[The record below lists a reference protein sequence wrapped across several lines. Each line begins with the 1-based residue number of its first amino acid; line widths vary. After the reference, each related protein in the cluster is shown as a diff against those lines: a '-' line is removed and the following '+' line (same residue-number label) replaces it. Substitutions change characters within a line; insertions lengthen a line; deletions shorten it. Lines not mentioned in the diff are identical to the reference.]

1 MSGTQDPVTVAL
13 TGQLPFVLLV
23 AAALALP
30 VSFFLLWIYRR
41 AVVRSMRARSA
52 AATSAGSGQPSAP
65 AGQTVPP
72 PSSRLELSFADVSTA
87 PTASSTGEKLFLQAE
102 RAPWRAAEI
111 YAFAGACYAVVMTV
125 GWLLATRD
133 TFLPVKFLWLFW
145 TYLWP
150 LLLTVNLVAGSTRRR
165 KASLVLVYFAV
176 LGVLAAVALARS
188 PELTLGQLFLSHWLT
203 TNGPATILLLAFLAR
218 RIRAV
223 GPLVISFAVVAVMG
237 SQIGLDLVG
246 RDQRLLRWVVNL
258 GSHLGLSCQAIFYAL
273 IFAGFAAFAVVGWI
287 VLQWI
292 RRRYERKRISDQSLT
307 FDSIWLLF
315 GIVQSIEMVF
325 DGWWWIFTGLAA
337 FAAYKVAARVGFRVA
352 SLHPSGTGSPPK
364 LLLLRVFSLGKRSER
379 LFDALGKHWLR
390 EGSVRLIAGP
400 DLATSTV
407 EPHEFLDFL
416 SGKLARRF
424 IDSPQ
429 TLDLRLSEMDT
440 RPDWDGRFRVTDF
453 FCRDDTWKMVPA
465 RLINESDAVLMD
477 LRGFSPQNAG
487 CRYEI
492 EELLNVASI
501 PRLVFVIDDTTDKA
515 LLEQVARG
523 GWSRLRADS
532 PNRQRESNAVRLF
545 RFTGSRSGE
554 LRQLL
559 RWLCVAAASEVVG

>member
-1 MSGTQDPVTVAL
+1 MST
-13 TGQLPFVLLV
+13 
-23 AAALALP
+23 ALP
-30 VSFFLLWIYRR
+30 
-41 AVVRSMRARSA
+41 ASA
-52 AATSAGSGQPSAP
+52 AGE
-65 AGQTVPP
+65 
-72 PSSRLELSFADVSTA
+72 ELFH
-87 PTASSTGEKLFLQAE
+87 QAE
-102 RAPWRAAEI
+102 RAPWRAAAI
-111 YAFAGACYAVVMTV
+111 YALAGACCAVVMTV
-125 GWLLATRD
+125 GWLLATHD

-150 LLLTVNLVAGSTRRR
+150 LVLTVNLVAGSTRRR
-165 KASLVLVYFAV
+165 KVSLVLAYFAA
-176 LGVLAAVALARS
+176 LGVLAAVALARN
-188 PELTLGQLFLSHWLT
+188 PGLTLRQLILGHWLT
-203 TNGPATILLLAFLAR
+203 TNGPATVLLLAFLAR

-223 GPLVISFAVVAVMG
+223 GPLVISFTVVAVMG

-246 RDQRLLRWVVNL
+246 RDQRLLRLVVNI
-258 GSHLGLSCQAIFYAL
+258 GSRLGLSGQAIFYAL

-315 GIVQSIEMVF
+315 GIAQSIEMVF
-325 DGWWWIFTGLAA
+325 DGWWWIFTGPVA
-337 FAAYKVAARVGFRVA
+337 FVAYKLAARVGFGIAGVNRSSA
-352 SLHPSGTGSPPK
+352 SSPPR
-364 LLLLRVFSLGKRSER
+364 LLLLRVFSLGKRSEK

-390 EGSVRLIAGP
+390 EGSVRMIAGP

-416 SGKLARRF
+416 TGKLARRF
-424 IDSPQ
+424 IDGPK

-453 FCRDDTWKMVPA
+453 FCRDDTWKMVLA
-465 RLINESDAVLMD
+465 RLIGESDAVLMD
-477 LRGFSPQNAG
+477 LRGFSQQNAG

-501 PRLVFVIDDTTDKA
+501 PRLVFVIDDTTDAA
-515 LLEQVARG
+515 LLERVASD
-523 GWSRLRADS
+523 GWKRLRAES
-532 PNRQRESNAVRLF
+532 PNRQQPSNQVRLF

-554 LRQLL
+554 LGQLL
-559 RWLCVAAASEVVG
+559 SWLCLAAASEAPA